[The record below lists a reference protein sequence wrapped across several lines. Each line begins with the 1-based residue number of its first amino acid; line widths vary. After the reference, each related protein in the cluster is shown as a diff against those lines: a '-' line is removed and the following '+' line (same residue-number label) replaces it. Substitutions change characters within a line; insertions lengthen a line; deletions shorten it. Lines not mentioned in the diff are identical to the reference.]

1 MDLIFPHHENEIAQS
16 ECCHGKPMVKYWLH
30 NGLLRA
36 VAAGKL
42 GGRSQREAEQATAH
56 EATPGEATADTKMS
70 RSKGAGGLAD
80 QIERFGGETLRFF
93 LLRTHYRSTV
103 EYSEQGLEETKTGLE
118 GFARFFERFQRITGQ
133 SFYELTPIARRADG
147 ELAGDDDPLL
157 AEVAQRRA
165 DFAAKMDDDFNTGGA
180 ISELFE
186 LVRALNKFADQQQLE
201 DSAAR
206 SPAAL
211 ASFQRGVVT
220 LRELTAVLGLFRTAP
235 TSKTGGEGELVNQ
248 LMGLVVELRAD
259 ARKRKDFA
267 TADRIRQVLGE
278 LGIALED
285 RKDGTIW
292 RLP

>member
-1 MDLIFPHHENEIAQS
+1 
-16 ECCHGKPMVKYWLH
+16 
-30 NGLLRA
+30 
-36 VAAGKL
+36 
-42 GGRSQREAEQATAH
+42 
-56 EATPGEATADTKMS
+56 
-70 RSKGAGGLAD
+70 
-80 QIERFGGETLRFF
+80 
-93 LLRTHYRSTV
+93 
-103 EYSEQGLEETKTGLE
+103 
-118 GFARFFERFQRITGQ
+118 
-133 SFYELTPIARRADG
+133 
-147 ELAGDDDPLL
+147 
-157 AEVAQRRA
+157 
-165 DFAAKMDDDFNTGGA
+165 MDDDFNTGGA

>member
-1 MDLIFPHHENEIAQS
+1 
-16 ECCHGKPMVKYWLH
+16 MVKYWLH

-36 VAAGKL
+36 TAAGKL
-42 GGRSQREAEQATAH
+42 GGRTMRAAEEATA
-56 EATPGEATADTKMS
+56 GEATADTKMS

-80 QIERFGGETLRFF
+80 QIQRLGGETLRFF

-118 GFARFFERFQRITGQ
+118 GFARFFERFQRLTGR
-133 SFYELTPIARRADG
+133 SFYELPPIMRRADG
-147 ELAGDDDPLL
+147 ELTAGDDSLL

-165 DFAAKMDDDFNTGGA
+165 GFVAKMDDDFNTGGA

-186 LVRALNKFADQQQLE
+186 LVRALNKFADHQQLE

-206 SPAAL
+206 SPTAL
-211 ASFQRGVVT
+211 ASFQRGVDT

-235 TSKTGGEGELVNQ
+235 ATKTGGDGELVNQ

-267 TADRIRQVLGE
+267 TADRIRLVLGE
-278 LGIALED
+278 IGITLED
-285 RKDGTIW
+285 RKDGTAW